1 MVISVSDNEKVQS
14 AAVSFLTTNGNHPVA
29 HPECLVLQRSDNEL
43 VVLPAGSFKFVDI
56 SDDSEGCDVI
66 IHNSWILSTCAV
78 VEFEVSSK
86 VVGYM
91 TLLLLQSS
99 KDWVVISVVET
110 NKTPSTPVTS
120 TDFLGP
126 LKICWDDYCSANR
139 ACDGSAMAQV
149 FHPDVC
155 RLTYSSHG
163 NDDDAVVVKS
173 SAEFCRMV
181 TGRYDTEPMHI
192 PYAAYRNDPAA
203 AAGDTMQG
211 VSMISPTLA
220 LVRLKV
226 GHPPCLWSDVLV
238 CAKVLDR
245 WWIVAKSSSSEPLL
259 IGPTAE

>member
-1 MVISVSDNEKVQS
+1 MVISASVYEKVQS
-14 AAVSFLTTNGNHPVA
+14 SAVSFLTNRGNHPVA
-29 HPECLVLQRSDNEL
+29 HPECLVLKRRDDEL
-43 VVLPAGSFKFVDI
+43 VVLPAVSIIFLDT
-56 SDDSEGCDVI
+56 SDDTQVCDVI
-66 IHNSWILSTCAV
+66 IHNSWIMSTCAV
-78 VEFEVSSK
+78 VEFEVSSE

-91 TLLLLQSS
+91 TLLLLQPSR
-99 KDWVVISVVET
+99 DWVVISVVAT
-110 NKTPSTPVTS
+110 IKTPLTPVTS
-120 TDFLGP
+120 TDFQGP
-126 LKICWDDYCSANR
+126 LKTCWDDYCSANR

-155 RLTYSSHG
+155 RLTYSSYDG
-163 NDDDAVVVKS
+163 EDAVVVKS

-192 PYAAYRNDPAA
+192 PYAAHRNDPAA

-245 WWIVAKSSSSEPLL
+245 WWIVAKSSSSEPFL
-259 IGPTAE
+259 IGPRGE